1 MTMKTTNNNFFNFDK
16 EIMNDLIA
24 QGYKGQDLAHKFN
37 KIKQAIPK
45 AMEKLTEEAQQE
57 SAMTKAEAEK
67 AIEL

>member
-1 MTMKTTNNNFFNFDK
+1 MTMKTTNNDFFNFDK

-45 AMEKLTEEAQQE
+45 AMEKLTEEA
-57 SAMTKAEAEK
+57 
-67 AIEL
+67 

>member
-1 MTMKTTNNNFFNFDK
+1 MKTTNNDFLILK

>member
-1 MTMKTTNNNFFNFDK
+1 MKTTNDDFFNFDK
-16 EIMNDLIA
+16 EIMNDLVA
-24 QGYKGQDLAHKFN
+24 KGYKGKDLANKFN

-67 AIEL
+67 AIGL

>member
-1 MTMKTTNNNFFNFDK
+1 
-16 EIMNDLIA
+16 MNDLVA

-67 AIEL
+67 AIGL

>member
-1 MTMKTTNNNFFNFDK
+1 MKTTNNDFFNFDK

-45 AMEKLTEEAQQE
+45 AMEKLTEAQQE

>member
-1 MTMKTTNNNFFNFDK
+1 MIF
-16 EIMNDLIA
+16 LILIKRSWTA